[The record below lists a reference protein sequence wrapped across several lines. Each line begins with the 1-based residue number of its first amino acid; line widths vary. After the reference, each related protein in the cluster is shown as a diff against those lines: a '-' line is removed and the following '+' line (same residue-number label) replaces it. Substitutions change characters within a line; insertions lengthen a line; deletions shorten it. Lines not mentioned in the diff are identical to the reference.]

1 MGRIP
6 LWIELPAANLNVTCG
21 YPSLDCFKSGSPKV
35 VEINGPVKAT
45 YQNSKPIKTSNKQLA
60 HPNKK
65 ITILSSFQN
74 IQPSKQAP
82 NISQNINQP
91 PSTPTNHLQ
100 PMDVQLFSDSE
111 SLNSFTSHPKSS
123 TDSFARCPKRNATP
137 LTGQA
142 EQWFV
147 APVGTEWYGEM
158 LGNQLVFKST
168 ISLSNDMS

>member
-1 MGRIP
+1 MDR
-6 LWIELPAANLNVTCG
+6 A
-21 YPSLDCFKSGSPKV
+21 SGSESECYIMDIQAWTVSSLVLQRWLKSTDQL
-35 VEINGPVKAT
+35 K
-45 YQNSKPIKTSNKQLA
+45 QHWSLSKPIKTSNKQLPVA
-60 HPNKK
+60 RPTKK

-74 IQPSKQAP
+74 IQPSKQAA
-82 NISQNINQP
+82 NLSQNINQP